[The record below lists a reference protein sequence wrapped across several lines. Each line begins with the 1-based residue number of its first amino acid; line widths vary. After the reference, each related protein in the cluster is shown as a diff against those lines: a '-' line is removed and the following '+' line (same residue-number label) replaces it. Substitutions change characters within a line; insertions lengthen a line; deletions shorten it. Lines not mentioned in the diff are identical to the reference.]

1 MKNLVLVESP
11 SKAHTI
17 NKYLGE
23 DFIVKAT
30 VGHIKNL
37 PKNTLGVDIKND
49 FEPKYEI
56 IKGKEKTIEE
66 IKKIAK
72 NVETVYLAA
81 DPDREGEAIAWNIK
95 EIIDTIKGK
104 KPDVKRVL
112 FNEITKD
119 AIKNAI
125 KNPTSLNEPMYESQ
139 KARRI
144 LDRLV
149 GYNLSPFLWEKV
161 RRGLSAG
168 RVQSVALYLIAER
181 EKEIKGFKKE
191 EFWTVTALFDIKEN
205 KIISIECEL
214 FKING
219 KEPKIKNEEEVS
231 GLKEKLLKTDN
242 YKIEEIG
249 KKQSSRKPPLPLI
262 TSTLQQEAAKILR
275 FPVKKTMT
283 IAQKLYEG
291 VELGTVEGVSN
302 KPLGPVGLI
311 TYMRTDS
318 TRISGM
324 SAAAAKNFI
333 ENSFGKEY
341 LNKNEFNKGKGKAG
355 KIQDAHEAIRPTDV
369 LLTPRKIKEY
379 LTPDEYK
386 LYNLIWTYF
395 VASLMSESIYDQ
407 YSIVIKGIYNIS
419 EAPAHRSG
427 ALMSAGDAQA
437 DKNTAYTFKTTESV
451 LNFDG
456 FQKVINESAVGTSS
470 NIKAKSDGEGLE
482 DAEESRSSILKIF
495 ALLTK
500 GDPAD
505 IKKVDTFQHFTSPP
519 PRYTEATLV
528 KALDENGIGR
538 PSTYQSII
546 ANIKNKDYVAM
557 TTESADASKK
567 GGSTQKFKPTELGMT
582 VSDILKAGFSDIVD
596 LKFTANMEAKLDGI
610 EKGAMSRKELLANF
624 YDQFMKSFGAAKMN
638 IKNIKGT
645 SEPTD
650 IICEKCGKPMVIKM
664 GRFGKFLACSGYP
677 ECKNTKEI
685 PKENAEG
692 GAQADE
698 TDEIC
703 GKCGKPMVIKT
714 GRYGKFLSC
723 SGYPECKNIK
733 PIPVKHNKSKIPCPT
748 GCGGYLVEK
757 RTKKG
762 RKFYGCSNY
771 PKCDYA
777 AWTLPKPAEGGDAS
791 D

>member
-17 NKYLGE
+17 NKYLG
-23 DFIVKAT
+23 DGFIVKAT

-37 PKNTLGVDIKND
+37 PKNTLGVDIKNN

-72 NVETVYLAA
+72 NVENVYLAP

-95 EIIDTIKGK
+95 EVIDTIKGK

-119 AIKNAI
+119 AVKNAI
-125 KNPTSLNEPMYESQ
+125 KNPISLNEAMYESQ

-168 RVQSVALYLIAER
+168 RVQSVALYLIVER
-181 EKEIKGFKKE
+181 EKEIKNFKKE
-191 EFWTVTALFDIKEN
+191 EFWTVTALFDIKGK
-205 KIISIECEL
+205 KINEIGSWVRNGSKIDGKTISIEGEL
-214 FKING
+214 VKING
-219 KEPKIKNEEEVS
+219 KEPKIKNEEGAS
-231 GLKEKLLKTDN
+231 GLKKNLLKTYN
-242 YKIEEIG
+242 YQIDEIG
-249 KKQSSRKPPLPLI
+249 KKQFSRKPPLPFI

-275 FPVKKTMT
+275 FPVKKTMF

-291 VELGTVEGVSN
+291 VELGVVEGAGS
-302 KPLGPVGLI
+302 KPLGPIGLI

-318 TRISGM
+318 TRISEA
-324 SAAAAKNFI
+324 SVATAKKFI

-341 LNKNEFNKGKGKAG
+341 LNKNGINKRKEKVG
-355 KIQDAHEAIRPTDV
+355 KIQDAHEAIRPANV
-369 LLTPRKIKEY
+369 LLTPKKIKEY
-379 LTPDEYK
+379 LSHDEYK
-386 LYNLIWTYF
+386 LYNLIWAYF
-395 VASLMSESIYDQ
+395 LASFMSESIYDQ
-407 YSIVIKGIYNIS
+407 YSIIIQGNYN
-419 EAPAHRSG
+419 EPQTG
-427 ALMSAGDAQA
+427 
-437 DKNTAYTFKTTESV
+437 KNNIYTFKMTESV

-456 FQKVINESAVGTSS
+456 FQKVINEPVTGAA
-470 NIKAKSDGEGLE
+470 NKEGE
-482 DAEESRSSILKIF
+482 EESRDKPILKIF
-495 ALLTK
+495 ALLAK

-505 IKKVDTFQHFTSPP
+505 IKRVDTFQHFTSPP
-519 PRYTEATLV
+519 SRYTEATLV

-546 ANIKNKDYVAM
+546 ANIKTKDYVAM
-557 TTESADASKK
+557 TTESAGISKR
-567 GGSTQKFKPTELGMT
+567 GGSTLKFKPTELGMI
-582 VSDILKAGFSDIVD
+582 VSDTLKAGFSDIVD
-596 LKFTANMEAKLDGI
+596 LKFTANMESKLDGI
-610 EKGAMSRKELLANF
+610 ENGITSRKELLTNF
-624 YDQFMKSFGAAKMN
+624 YNQFMKSFGEAKIN
-638 IKNIKGT
+638 IKNIKGA

-650 IICEKCGKPMVIKM
+650 IICEKCGKPMVVKM
-664 GRFGKFLACSGYP
+664 GRFGRFLACSGYP

-685 PKENAEG
+685 PKENIEENIENNTG
-692 GAQADE
+692 TDE
-698 TDEIC
+698 TGEVC
-703 GKCGKPMVIKT
+703 EKCGKPMVVKM
-714 GRYGKFLSC
+714 GRFGRFLAC

-733 PIPVKHNKSKIPCPT
+733 PVPAKHNKSKIECPT

-771 PKCDYA
+771 PKCNYA
-777 AWTLPKPAEGGDAS
+777 TWALPKTAS
-791 D
+791 ASSE

>member
-205 KIISIECEL
+205 KIKSIECEL

-231 GLKEKLLKTDN
+231 GLKEKLLKTGN

-262 TSTLQQEAAKILR
+262 TST
-275 FPVKKTMT
+275 
-283 IAQKLYEG
+283 
-291 VELGTVEGVSN
+291 
-302 KPLGPVGLI
+302 
-311 TYMRTDS
+311 
-318 TRISGM
+318 
-324 SAAAAKNFI
+324 
-333 ENSFGKEY
+333 
-341 LNKNEFNKGKGKAG
+341 
-355 KIQDAHEAIRPTDV
+355 
-369 LLTPRKIKEY
+369 
-379 LTPDEYK
+379 
-386 LYNLIWTYF
+386 
-395 VASLMSESIYDQ
+395 
-407 YSIVIKGIYNIS
+407 
-419 EAPAHRSG
+419 
-427 ALMSAGDAQA
+427 
-437 DKNTAYTFKTTESV
+437 
-451 LNFDG
+451 
-456 FQKVINESAVGTSS
+456 
-470 NIKAKSDGEGLE
+470 
-482 DAEESRSSILKIF
+482 
-495 ALLTK
+495 
-500 GDPAD
+500 
-505 IKKVDTFQHFTSPP
+505 
-519 PRYTEATLV
+519 
-528 KALDENGIGR
+528 
-538 PSTYQSII
+538 PS
-546 ANIKNKDYVAM
+546 
-557 TTESADASKK
+557 
-567 GGSTQKFKPTELGMT
+567 
-582 VSDILKAGFSDIVD
+582 
-596 LKFTANMEAKLDGI
+596 
-610 EKGAMSRKELLANF
+610 
-624 YDQFMKSFGAAKMN
+624 
-638 IKNIKGT
+638 
-645 SEPTD
+645 
-650 IICEKCGKPMVIKM
+650 
-664 GRFGKFLACSGYP
+664 
-677 ECKNTKEI
+677 
-685 PKENAEG
+685 
-692 GAQADE
+692 
-698 TDEIC
+698 
-703 GKCGKPMVIKT
+703 
-714 GRYGKFLSC
+714 
-723 SGYPECKNIK
+723 
-733 PIPVKHNKSKIPCPT
+733 
-748 GCGGYLVEK
+748 
-757 RTKKG
+757 
-762 RKFYGCSNY
+762 
-771 PKCDYA
+771 
-777 AWTLPKPAEGGDAS
+777 
-791 D
+791 